1 MTRQALM
8 GVALAAVVLSAGT
21 AAGGGATESR
31 DGQRRVRGEVVWI
44 DEARGSLTL
53 KTGEGSATAL
63 HLPPGALRGFRK
75 GDTLM
80 LELAVDRTPARATKP
95 ASGDRQPAA
104 PAKRD

>member
-8 GVALAAVVLSAGT
+8 GVALAAAVLSAGT
-21 AAGGGATESR
+21 AAGGGANESR

-53 KTGEGSATAL
+53 RTGEGSATAL

-75 GDTLM
+75 GDTLT
-80 LELAVDRTPARATKP
+80 LELAVDRAGGRAAKP
-95 ASGDRQPAA
+95 ANGDRRPAG